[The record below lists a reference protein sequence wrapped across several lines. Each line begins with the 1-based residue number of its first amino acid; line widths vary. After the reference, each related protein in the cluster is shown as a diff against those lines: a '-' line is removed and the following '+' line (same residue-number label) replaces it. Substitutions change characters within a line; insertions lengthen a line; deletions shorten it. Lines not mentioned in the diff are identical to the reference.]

1 MHLYDL
7 PLVLALI
14 GLAFYM
20 VLAGADFGAGFWQLT
35 AGKGKQADEI
45 RDHAHQAMA
54 PVWEANHVW
63 LIFVLT
69 VVWTAY
75 PIAFGSIAS
84 TLSIPLFIAGIGIVL
99 RGGAY
104 ALRAGTATARE
115 QRGVDSVFA
124 VSSILT
130 PVALG
135 TVIGALASEQVHV
148 GNPGGSL
155 VTSWLNPTSI
165 TIGVLAVASSAY
177 LAAVFLSGDAAR
189 EGRHALADR
198 FRARALAAGLA
209 AGAVAMAGL
218 VVLHF
223 DAERIFRRLTEGVGL
238 PALIVSLT
246 SGIAT
251 LLLVWH
257 RRYEPARYT
266 AALAVAATIAGW
278 AVAQNPVFLQG
289 LTVRQAAAGHDVLV
303 AVVVATLAGALL
315 LFPSLVLLFR
325 LTLGGELRS
334 GKQGSRES
342 PVRSHQ
348 RQRLGARLGARLAV
362 AFLIAGI
369 GFLTIANAAWAHG
382 IGVACFFGFI
392 LSGYRVA
399 LPEDVVDTGN

>member
-1 MHLYDL
+1 
-7 PLVLALI
+7 
-14 GLAFYM
+14 
-20 VLAGADFGAGFWQLT
+20 
-35 AGKGKQADEI
+35 
-45 RDHAHQAMA
+45 
-54 PVWEANHVW
+54 
-63 LIFVLT
+63 
-69 VVWTAY
+69 
-75 PIAFGSIAS
+75 
-84 TLSIPLFIAGIGIVL
+84 
-99 RGGAY
+99 
-104 ALRAGTATARE
+104 
-115 QRGVDSVFA
+115 
-124 VSSILT
+124 
-130 PVALG
+130 
-135 TVIGALASEQVHV
+135 
-148 GNPGGSL
+148 
-155 VTSWLNPTSI
+155 
-165 TIGVLAVASSAY
+165 
-177 LAAVFLSGDAAR
+177 
-189 EGRHALADR
+189 
-198 FRARALAAGLA
+198 
-209 AGAVAMAGL
+209 MAGL

-246 SGIAT
+246 AGIAT

-315 LFPSLVLLFR
+315 LFPSLALLFR

-399 LPEDVVDTGN
+399 LPDEVVDTGN